1 MTLSVVRYHKPLIA
15 LAATTLFWGCQNE
28 ELPTISEQA
37 MAVQLGFAL
46 STAQT
51 GTRMSADEMGIDLPD
66 NEKGKLRSVTLIPHA
81 VSETIGEDIDPIGDN
96 ITLGENAGEIT
107 LYENVQIPIGTR
119 SFLVYGLHAKANKG
133 KLAATFDK
141 PAKNIMFSPI
151 SFMENGTDEYN
162 KFKAKGQKLLDY
174 ITKIANTTYNDN
186 GTTKSWSETTDEE
199 MLSLYKEF
207 ISLKPGGDLKDSQAP
222 MLAVASSSVNV
233 MAMVQDF
240 YDRLK
245 GKTDDLSKELVHN
258 MEYCK
263 ETYLVKNGQISFDVE
278 NSPLPKDF
286 PTSVGLPA
294 GSAACKWDNAAK
306 KFIDQAVTVSTLQI
320 APTECYTYPVALWYR
335 ANSPILTSENSER
348 EHYGSS
354 TEWNGV
360 TAAYNNSKGVVTTK
374 TQSVAIKE
382 ELQYAVAQFAVT
394 VNAVGNTL
402 IDNSGSEVH
411 IMGAETFPLTGILVG
426 GQRAVNFEF
435 HQIDNASP
443 SFTAYDQNVSGWSL
457 MHYTNTT
464 LPSTPIRTLV
474 LESHPTYKVDGHFVP
489 ITFALEFQNNSGAD
503 FIGVDQKIIAP
514 GCKFYL
520 IGDILPQKKGDGT
533 LTFKEEDLVFKQDCV
548 TKVDVTVNSLK
559 NAYYIIPDLRDPQ
572 LKVGLTVSDWI
583 MSTPSGTQDSPI
595 VM

>member
-1 MTLSVVRYHKPLIA
+1 MTLVA
-15 LAATTLFWGCQNE
+15 CQLLWACQQE
-28 ELPTISEQA
+28 VLPGMQGQEGEAKT
-37 MAVQLGFAL
+37 VQLGFAL

-51 GTRMSADEMGIDLPD
+51 GTRMSANEMGIDLPD

-81 VSETIGEDIDPIGDN
+81 VSGAIGGDIDPIGDN
-96 ITLGENAGEIT
+96 ITLGENAGKIT

-141 PAKNIMFSPI
+141 PAKNIMFSPV

-162 KFKAKGQKLLDY
+162 TFKGEGQKLLDY
-174 ITKIANTTYNDN
+174 ITKIANTQYSDN
-186 GTTKSWSETTDEE
+186 GTTKSWSKTDNEE

-207 ISLKPGGDLKDSQAP
+207 ISLKPGGNLADKQAP

-258 MEYCK
+258 MVNHEGIILK
-263 ETYLVKNGQISFDVE
+263 DGQISF
-278 NSPLPKDF
+278 NSPLPNDF

-294 GSAACKWDNAAK
+294 GSAACKWDNAAE

-354 TEWNGV
+354 AVWNDV
-360 TAAYNNSKGVVTTK
+360 TTAYYNSQGVVTTK
-374 TQSVAIKE
+374 TQSVAITE

-402 IDNSGSEVH
+402 IDNSESEVH
-411 IMGAETFPLTGILVG
+411 ITGAETFPLTGILVG

-457 MHYTNTT
+457 MHYTT

-489 ITFALEFQNNSGAD
+489 ITFALEFRNDSGAD
-503 FIGVDQKIIAP
+503 FIGVDKKIIAP

-520 IGDILPQKKGDGT
+520 IGDILPQEKGDGT
-533 LTFKEEDLVFKQDCV
+533 LTFKEKDLVFKQDCV
-548 TKVDVTVNSLK
+548 TKVDVTVKSLR

>member
-1 MTLSVVRYHKPLIA
+1 MNKTSFSKILMTLVA
-15 LAATTLFWGCQNE
+15 CQLLWACQQE
-28 ELPTISEQA
+28 VLPGLQGLEGEAKT
-37 MAVQLGFAL
+37 VQLGFAL

-81 VSETIGEDIDPIGDN
+81 VSGTIGEDIDPIGDN
-96 ITLGENAGEIT
+96 ITLGENAGKIT

-119 SFLVYGLHAKANKG
+119 SFLVYGLHAKADKG

-151 SFMENGTDEYN
+151 SFMENGTDRYN
-162 KFKAKGQKLLDY
+162 EFKGEGQKLLDY
-174 ITKIANTTYNDN
+174 ITNIANTTYNDN

-207 ISLKPGGDLKDSQAP
+207 ISLKPGGILTDEPPP

-263 ETYLVKNGQISFDVE
+263 ETYLVKNGQISFNVE
-278 NSPLPKDF
+278 NSPLPNDF

-354 TEWNGV
+354 SGWDNVTE
-360 TAAYNNSKGVVTTK
+360 AYDNSQGVVTTK

-394 VNAVGNTL
+394 INADDNTL
-402 IDNSGSEVH
+402 IDNSESEVH
-411 IMGAETFPLTGILVG
+411 ITGAETFPLTGILVG

-457 MHYTNTT
+457 MQYTT

-489 ITFALEFQNNSGAD
+489 ITFALEFRNDSGAD
-503 FIGVDQKIIAP
+503 FIGVDKKIIAP

-520 IGDILPQKKGDGT
+520 IGDILPQEKGDGT
-533 LTFKEEDLVFKQDCV
+533 LTFKEGDLVFKQDCV
-548 TKVDVTVNSLK
+548 TKVDVTVNSLR

>member
-46 STAQT
+46 PAKPTS
-51 GTRMSADEMGIDLPD
+51 TRMSVGEMGIDLQD
-66 NEKGKLRSVTLIPHA
+66 NEKGKLRNVTLIPHA
-81 VSETIGEDIDPIGDN
+81 VSAPIGEDVVPIGEN
-96 ITLGENAGEIT
+96 ITLGENTGMIS
-107 LYENVQIPIGTR
+107 LYDNVQVPIGTQ
-119 SFLVYGLHAKANKG
+119 SFLVYGQHFKTNEG
-133 KLAATFDK
+133 KLAVTFDK
-141 PAKNIMFSPI
+141 PAKNIMFSPV
-151 SFMENGTDEYN
+151 SFMTKDTDKYTT
-162 KFKAKGQKLLDY
+162 FKAKGQKLLDY
-174 ITKIANTTYNDN
+174 ITKIANTIYNDN
-186 GTTKSWSETTDEE
+186 GTQKHWSETADEE
-199 MLSLYKEF
+199 MLNLYKEF
-207 ISLKPGGDLKDSQAP
+207 ISLKPGGNLDETQAP

-245 GKTDDLSKELVHN
+245 EKDDDLSKNIVSN
-258 MEYCK
+258 MVNHEGINLLK
-263 ETYLVKNGQISFDVE
+263 DGQISFNVSS
-278 NSPLPKDF
+278 SPLPSDF
-286 PTSVGLPA
+286 PTANGLPA
-294 GSAACKWDNAAK
+294 GSAACKWDNQAK

-320 APTECYTYPVALWYR
+320 APTECYTYPAALWYR
-335 ANSPILTSENSER
+335 ANSSILTSENSER
-348 EHYGSS
+348 EHYSSS

-411 IMGAETFPLTGILVG
+411 ITGAETFPLTGILVG
-426 GQRAVNFEF
+426 GQRAVDFEF
-435 HQIDNASP
+435 HQFDNASP

-457 MHYTNTT
+457 MHYTTQ
-464 LPSTPIRTLV
+464 PSTPIRTLV

-489 ITFALEFQNNSGAD
+489 ITFALEFRNDSGAD

-520 IGDILPQKKGDGT
+520 IGDILPQEKGDGT
-533 LTFKEEDLVFKQDCV
+533 LTFKEGDLVFKQDCV
-548 TKVDVTVNSLK
+548 TRVDVTVKSLI

>member
-1 MTLSVVRYHKPLIA
+1 MTLVA
-15 LAATTLFWGCQNE
+15 CQLLWACQQE
-28 ELPTISEQA
+28 VLPGLQGQEGEAKT
-37 MAVQLGFAL
+37 VQLGFAL

-51 GTRMSADEMGIDLPD
+51 GTRMSANDMGIDLPD

-81 VSETIGEDIDPIGDN
+81 VSGAIGGDTDPIGDN

-119 SFLVYGLHAKANKG
+119 SFLVYGLHAKANEG

-141 PAKNIMFSPI
+141 PAKNIMFSPV

-162 KFKAKGQKLLDY
+162 TFKGEGQKLLDY
-174 ITKIANTTYNDN
+174 ITKIANTQYSDN
-186 GTTKSWSETTDEE
+186 GTTKSWSKTDNGE

-207 ISLKPGGDLKDSQAP
+207 ISLKPGGDLADKQAP

-245 GKTDDLSKELVHN
+245 GKTDALSKKLVHN
-258 MEYCK
+258 MVNHEGINLLK
-263 ETYLVKNGQISFDVE
+263 DGQISFDVE
-278 NSPLPKDF
+278 NSRLPNDF

-294 GSAACKWDNAAK
+294 GSAACKWDNAAE

-335 ANSPILTSENSER
+335 ANSPILTSENSEQ
-348 EHYGSS
+348 ELYGSS
-354 TEWNGV
+354 AVWNDV
-360 TAAYNNSKGVVTTK
+360 TTAYDNSQGVVTTK

-457 MHYTNTT
+457 MHYTT

-489 ITFALEFQNNSGAD
+489 ITFALEFRNDSGAD
-503 FIGVDQKIIAP
+503 FIGVDKKIIAP

-520 IGDILPQKKGDGT
+520 IGDILPQEKGDGT
-533 LTFKEEDLVFKQDCV
+533 PTFKEGDLVFKQDCV
-548 TKVDVTVNSLK
+548 TKVDVTVKSLK

-583 MSTPSGTQDSPI
+583 MSTPSGTKDSPI

>member
-1 MTLSVVRYHKPLIA
+1 MTLVA
-15 LAATTLFWGCQNE
+15 CQLLWACQQE
-28 ELPTISEQA
+28 VLPGMQGQEGEAKT
-37 MAVQLGFAL
+37 VQLGFAL

-51 GTRMSADEMGIDLPD
+51 GTRMSANEMGIDLPD

-81 VSETIGEDIDPIGDN
+81 VSGAIGEDTNPIGDN

-141 PAKNIMFSPI
+141 PAKNIMFSPV

-162 KFKAKGQKLLDY
+162 TFKGEGQKLLDY
-174 ITKIANTTYNDN
+174 ITNIANTEYDDN
-186 GTTKSWSETTDEE
+186 GTTKRWRETTDEE

-207 ISLKPGGDLKDSQAP
+207 ISLKPGGNLAEKDPP

-245 GKTDDLSKELVHN
+245 GKTDDLSKKLVHN

-278 NSPLPKDF
+278 KSPLPNDF

-335 ANSPILTSENSER
+335 ANSPILTSENSKR

-354 TEWNGV
+354 AVWNDV
-360 TAAYNNSKGVVTTK
+360 TTAYDNSQDVVTTK
-374 TQSVAIKE
+374 TQSVAIKD

-402 IDNSGSEVH
+402 IDNSESEVH

-457 MHYTNTT
+457 MHYTT

-489 ITFALEFQNNSGAD
+489 ITFALEFRNDSGAD
-503 FIGVDQKIIAP
+503 FIGVDKKIIAP

-548 TKVDVTVNSLK
+548 TKVDVTVKSLK

>member
-1 MTLSVVRYHKPLIA
+1 MNRTSISNILMTLVA
-15 LAATTLFWGCQNE
+15 CQLLWACQQE
-28 ELPTISEQA
+28 VLPGMQGLEGEAKT
-37 MAVQLGFAL
+37 VQLGFAL

-81 VSETIGEDIDPIGDN
+81 VSAPIGEDVVPIGEN
-96 ITLGENAGEIT
+96 ITLGENAGKIT

-119 SFLVYGLHAKANKG
+119 SFLVYGLHAKADKG

-162 KFKAKGQKLLDY
+162 TFKAKGQKLLDY
-174 ITKIANTTYNDN
+174 ITNIANTTYNDN
-186 GTTKSWSETTDEE
+186 GTPKRWRETADEE

-207 ISLKPGGDLKDSQAP
+207 ISLKPGGDLAETQAP

-263 ETYLVKNGQISFDVE
+263 GKNLVINGQISFDVE
-278 NSPLPKDF
+278 NSPLPNEF

-354 TEWNGV
+354 AVWNDV
-360 TAAYNNSKGVVTTK
+360 TTAYDNSQGVVTTK

-411 IMGAETFPLTGILVG
+411 ITGAETFPLTGILVG

-457 MHYTNTT
+457 MQYTT

-489 ITFALEFQNNSGAD
+489 ITFALEFRNDSGAD
-503 FIGVDQKIIAP
+503 FIGVDKKIIAP

-520 IGDILPQKKGDGT
+520 IGDILPQEKGDGT
-533 LTFKEEDLVFKQDCV
+533 LTFKEGDLVFKQDCV
-548 TKVDVTVNSLK
+548 TRVDVTVNSLK

>member
-1 MTLSVVRYHKPLIA
+1 MTLVA
-15 LAATTLFWGCQNE
+15 CQLLWACQQE
-28 ELPTISEQA
+28 VLPGMQGQEGEAKT
-37 MAVQLGFAL
+37 VQLGFAL

-51 GTRMSADEMGIDLPD
+51 GTRMSANEMGIDLPD

-81 VSETIGEDIDPIGDN
+81 VSGAIGGDTDPIGDN

-119 SFLVYGLHAKANKG
+119 SFLVYGLHAKANEG

-162 KFKAKGQKLLDY
+162 KFKGEGQKLLDY
-174 ITKIANTTYNDN
+174 ITNIANTQYSDNN
-186 GTTKSWSETTDEE
+186 GTTKYWRETTDEE

-207 ISLKPGGDLKDSQAP
+207 ISLKPDGNIADKQAP

-245 GKTDDLSKELVHN
+245 GKTDDLSKELVTN
-258 MEYCK
+258 M
-263 ETYLVKNGQISFDVE
+263 VKHEGINLLKDGQISFNVE

-294 GSAACKWDNAAK
+294 GSAACKWDNQAQ

-354 TEWNGV
+354 AVWNGV

-394 VNAVGNTL
+394 VNVKADDNTL
-402 IDNSGSEVH
+402 IDNSESEVH
-411 IMGAETFPLTGILVG
+411 ITGAETFPLTGILVG

-457 MHYTNTT
+457 MHYTT

-489 ITFALEFQNNSGAD
+489 ITFALEFQNDSGAD
-503 FIGVDQKIIAP
+503 FIGVDKKIIAP

-533 LTFKEEDLVFKQDCV
+533 LTFKEGDLVFKQDCV
-548 TKVDVTVNSLK
+548 TRVDVTVNSLK

>member
-1 MTLSVVRYHKPLIA
+1 MTLVACHLLWA
-15 LAATTLFWGCQNE
+15 CQQE
-28 ELPTISEQA
+28 VLPGLQGLEGEAKT
-37 MAVQLGFAL
+37 VQLGFAL

-51 GTRMSADEMGIDLPD
+51 GTRMSANEMGIDLPD

-81 VSETIGEDIDPIGDN
+81 VSGPIGGDTDPIGDN

-119 SFLVYGLHAKANKG
+119 SFLVYGLHAKANEG

-151 SFMENGTDEYN
+151 SFMENGTNEYN
-162 KFKAKGQKLLDY
+162 TFKGKGQKLLDY
-174 ITKIANTTYNDN
+174 ITNIAKTQYSDN
-186 GTTKSWSETTDEE
+186 GTTKYWSETTDEE

-207 ISLKPGGDLKDSQAP
+207 ISLKPGGNLTEKNPP

-245 GKTDDLSKELVHN
+245 GKTDNLSIELVHN
-258 MEYCK
+258 MEYFKEKEK

-286 PTSVGLPA
+286 PTSAGLPA
-294 GSAACKWDNAAK
+294 GSAACKWDNDAQ

-354 TEWNGV
+354 SGWDNV
-360 TAAYNNSKGVVTTK
+360 TKAYDNSQDVVTTK

-402 IDNSGSEVH
+402 IDNSESEVH
-411 IMGAETFPLTGILVG
+411 ITGAETFPLTGILVG

-457 MHYTNTT
+457 MHYTT

-489 ITFALEFQNNSGAD
+489 ITFALEFRNDSGAD
-503 FIGVDQKIIAP
+503 FIGVDKKIIAP

-548 TKVDVTVNSLK
+548 TKVDVTVKSLR

>member
-1 MTLSVVRYHKPLIA
+1 MNKTSFSKILMTLVACHLLWA
-15 LAATTLFWGCQNE
+15 CQQE
-28 ELPTISEQA
+28 VLPGMQGQEGEAKT
-37 MAVQLGFAL
+37 VQLGFAL

-51 GTRMSADEMGIDLPD
+51 GTRMSANEMGIDLPD

-81 VSETIGEDIDPIGDN
+81 VSGAIGGDTDPIGDN

-119 SFLVYGLHAKANKG
+119 SFLVYGLHAKANEG

-162 KFKAKGQKLLDY
+162 KFKGKGQKLLDY
-174 ITKIANTTYNDN
+174 ITNIANTTYNDN
-186 GTTKSWSETTDEE
+186 GTTKYWRETADEE

-207 ISLKPGGDLKDSQAP
+207 ISLKPGGDLKESEAP

-245 GKTDDLSKELVHN
+245 GKTDDLSKKLVHN
-258 MEYCK
+258 MVNHEGINLLK
-263 ETYLVKNGQISFDVE
+263 DGQISFNVSS
-278 NSPLPKDF
+278 SPLPSDF

-354 TEWNGV
+354 AVWNDV
-360 TAAYNNSKGVVTTK
+360 TTAYDNSQGVVTTK
-374 TQSVAIKE
+374 TQSVAIKD

-457 MHYTNTT
+457 MHYTT

-489 ITFALEFQNNSGAD
+489 ITFALEFRNNSGAD
-503 FIGVDQKIIAP
+503 FIGVDKKIIAP

-533 LTFKEEDLVFKQDCV
+533 LTFKEGDLVFKQDCV
-548 TKVDVTVNSLK
+548 TKVDVTVKSLK